1 VLALMSGKTPVISN
15 AVILQGPKTLGL
27 GQLDLT
33 DPGPDDL
40 VVDVRHSGIST
51 GTEKLF
57 WSGEMP
63 PFPGMGYP
71 LVPGYEAA
79 GEVVSAGPGT
89 GFKVGDVVFVPG
101 ANCYGEVKGLFGGA
115 ASRLV
120 TAANRVVRID
130 PALGAEGALLALAA
144 TARHALAGMNTRLPE
159 LIIGHGVFG
168 RLLARLTI
176 AAGGPA
182 PTVWE
187 INEDRQLGAT
197 GYSVIHPDADPRRD
211 YGCIYDASGVSSLLD
226 TMVGR
231 LAKGGEIVL
240 AGFYPEPLQFAF
252 PPAFM
257 REARFRIAAEWTR
270 EDLVATRDLID
281 HGALSLSGLITH
293 TATADQ
299 AESAYQTAFE
309 DPACLKMI
317 LDWENAA

>member
-1 VLALMSGKTPVISN
+1 MLALMSGKTPVISN

-79 GEVVSAGPGT
+79 GEVVAAGPGT

-144 TARHALAGMNTRLPE
+144 LTDTGTV
-159 LIIGHGVFG
+159 HGVDADIVAKRASPIFDNIRPRIG
-168 RLLARLTI
+168 
-176 AAGGPA
+176 
-182 PTVWE
+182 TVF
-187 INEDRQLGAT
+187 EDLRAT
-197 GYSVIHPDADPRRD
+197 GRAMAEMLLRRMSGEAPERLNRLFLPDAPR
-211 YGCIYDASGVSSLLD
+211 
-226 TMVGR
+226 
-231 LAKGGEIVL
+231 
-240 AGFYPEPLQFAF
+240 
-252 PPAFM
+252 
-257 REARFRIAAEWTR
+257 
-270 EDLVATRDLID
+270 
-281 HGALSLSGLITH
+281 
-293 TATADQ
+293 
-299 AESAYQTAFE
+299 
-309 DPACLKMI
+309 
-317 LDWENAA
+317 